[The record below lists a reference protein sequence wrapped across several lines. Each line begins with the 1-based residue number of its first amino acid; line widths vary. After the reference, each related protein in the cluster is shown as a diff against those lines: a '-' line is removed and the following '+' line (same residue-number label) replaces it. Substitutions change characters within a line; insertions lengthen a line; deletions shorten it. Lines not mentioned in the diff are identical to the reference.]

1 MVKFI
6 TQYNNMR
13 GKTPFEV
20 GRGWDGANG
29 PWVCHVIDRDN
40 TGSSIAR
47 DVGIGGHQNVDI
59 NEWMS
64 GHWLNKFRLE
74 LIYE

>member
-1 MVKFI
+1 MVKLV

-13 GKTPFEV
+13 GKKPFEI

-29 PWVCHVIDRDN
+29 PWVYHVIDREN

-47 DVGIGGHQNVDI
+47 DVRPGSHVNVDI
-59 NEWMS
+59 NDWLE
-64 GHWLNKFRLE
+64 GHWLNTFRLE
-74 LIYE
+74 LVYE